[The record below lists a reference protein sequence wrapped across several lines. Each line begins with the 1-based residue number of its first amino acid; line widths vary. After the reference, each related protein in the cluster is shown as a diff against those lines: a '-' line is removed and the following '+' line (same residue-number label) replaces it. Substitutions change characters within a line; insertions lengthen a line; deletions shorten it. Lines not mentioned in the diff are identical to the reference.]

1 MAKFSFA
8 GQPAWRLL
16 TEAQIEDI
24 HAKAL
29 EVLETAG
36 VKFESEEALKILAD
50 NGALVDTAGKTARI
64 RPEMVMDAV
73 KRAPE
78 KVELYD
84 REGRPAAVLGGK
96 KVHFDPGSSAIKFME
111 PDGLTVR
118 KSEARDLVQISRVN
132 DALDNIALQSTAVT
146 LYDVPK
152 LIGDSYRLYLLL
164 KNSPKPII
172 TGAFSVH
179 GVANMRDMLAV
190 ARGSSEALREKPLAV
205 FDICPSPPLKW
216 THISSQNIIDCA
228 RFGLPIETVSMP
240 MPGAATPVT
249 LSGSVLVDVAETLSG
264 LVLAQC
270 VNPGTP
276 FIYGGA
282 PVHFDMRFGTT
293 PLSAVEATMVAAACA
308 QMGKYYGLPTHTYA
322 ALSDS
327 KVVDAQAGLE
337 TAMSGTL
344 ATLAGINVISG
355 PGIVDFVSCISLEKL
370 VMDNEICGMALRLNR
385 GIDCSEESLAL
396 DMICRLGPGGN
407 YMSEEHT
414 FKGFKKEPY
423 IPSAII
429 DRKDRTNWLAE
440 GGKSIFARAQ
450 EKVQLLLAEHKPPA
464 LDSARE
470 DLLDQV
476 ARKIME
482 DRQIKELPFTPGK
495 LGRTAGGRG

>member
-1 MAKFSFA
+1 MAKFSFES
-8 GQPAWRLL
+8 QPRFRLL
-16 TEAQIEDI
+16 TEAQIRDL

-36 VKFESEEALKILAD
+36 VKFESEEALKVLAD
-50 NGALVDTAGKTARI
+50 NGALVDSASKTARI
-64 RPEMVMDAV
+64 KPEMVMDAI

-78 KVELYD
+78 RVELFD
-84 REGRPAAVLGGK
+84 REGKGTVILGDSN
-96 KVHFDPGSSAIKFME
+96 VHFDPGSSAIKFME
-111 PDGLTVR
+111 SDGVTVR

-132 DALDNIALQSTAVT
+132 DALGNIALQSTAVT

-179 GVANMRDMLAV
+179 GVANMRDMLA
-190 ARGSSEALREKPLAV
+190 ALRGSKEALREKPLAV

-240 MPGAATPVT
+240 MPGAASPAT
-249 LSGSVLVDVAETLSG
+249 LAGSVLVDVAETLSG

-293 PLSAVEATMVAAACA
+293 PLSAMEATMIAAAYA

-327 KVVDAQAGLE
+327 KTVDAQAGLE
-337 TAMSGTL
+337 TSMSGVV

-355 PGIVDFVSCISLEKL
+355 PGILDFVSCISLEKL
-370 VMDNEICGMALRLNR
+370 VIDNEICGMALRLNR
-385 GIDCSEESLAL
+385 GMDLNEDTLAL
-396 DMICRLGPGGN
+396 DLICRLGPGGN

-414 FKGFKKEPY
+414 FRWFKKEPY
-423 IPSAII
+423 IPSPII
-429 DRKDRTNWLAE
+429 DRKDRNNWVEE
-440 GGKSIFARAQ
+440 GSRGSFARAQ
-450 EKVQLLLAEHKPPA
+450 TRVQQILEEHQPPA
-464 LDSARE
+464 LDAARE
-470 DLLDQV
+470 GQLDRV
-476 ARKIME
+476 VKDIMAE
-482 DRQIKELPFTPGK
+482 RGIYELPFGP
-495 LGRTAGGRG
+495 R